1 MRGSSSLRIGKEVR
15 FIFLEVLMSK
25 GWFKVVVL
33 HFVEAVHVQLSDEA
47 IHFLVSEVAGKDNLL
62 EFYDVFDDELETI
75 WGPIDDLMVILDLN
89 GIRNTPRSSKVLN
102 TKPATSESSRGLK
115 AEES

>member
-1 MRGSSSLRIGKEVR
+1 M
-15 FIFLEVLMSK
+15 
-25 GWFKVVVL
+25 L

-75 WGPIDDLMVILDLN
+75 
-89 GIRNTPRSSKVLN
+89 
-102 TKPATSESSRGLK
+102 
-115 AEES
+115 